1 MKRII
6 FYLPF
11 KIDRNRFSASQ
22 IRPVKMLDTFKEIG
36 YEVDLVEGYAKDR
49 SIAIKKIKDKI
60 KQGVKYDF
68 LYSESSTLPF
78 LLTECHH
85 YPIHPFLDF
94 GFFLFCRKH
103 GIKIG
108 LFYRDIFWRFNIHKT
123 SIWKKKLL
131 IWFHKYDLRKYQ
143 ELVDVLFVPS
153 LEMLAYLPFNLKICT
168 QSLPAGCVVHEKGIP
183 QVHVKKEK
191 IEFLYVGGIGSHYDL
206 KLFLK
211 VLNVTKGGH
220 FTFCCR
226 REEWNMV
233 SKEYEE
239 YLSDN
244 VSIVH
249 ESGPNLDL
257 LYRKA
262 DVFCLFVNPSEYWKF
277 AVPYKL
283 FETIGWKCPILA
295 SKGTWIADYIEE
307 NQIGITCKY
316 DENELKYLLEDLSVE
331 SLSMYR
337 RQLENLAVSQSWESR
352 CSLVASL
359 LSNAI

>member
-1 MKRII
+1 
-6 FYLPF
+6 
-11 KIDRNRFSASQ
+11 
-22 IRPVKMLDTFKEIG
+22 
-36 YEVDLVEGYAKDR
+36 
-49 SIAIKKIKDKI
+49 
-60 KQGVKYDF
+60 
-68 LYSESSTLPF
+68 
-78 LLTECHH
+78 
-85 YPIHPFLDF
+85 
-94 GFFLFCRKH
+94 
-103 GIKIG
+103 
-108 LFYRDIFWRFNIHKT
+108 
-123 SIWKKKLL
+123 
-131 IWFHKYDLRKYQ
+131 
-143 ELVDVLFVPS
+143 
-153 LEMLAYLPFNLKICT
+153 MLAYLPFDLKICT

-316 DENELKYLLEDLSVE
+316 DENELKYLLEGLSVE